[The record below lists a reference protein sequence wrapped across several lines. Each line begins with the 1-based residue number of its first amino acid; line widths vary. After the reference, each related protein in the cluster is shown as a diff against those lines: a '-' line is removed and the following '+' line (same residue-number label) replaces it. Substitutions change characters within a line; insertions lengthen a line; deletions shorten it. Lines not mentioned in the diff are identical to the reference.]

1 MIEIMINNLKDG
13 ISENKLPG
21 TIFNQLLV
29 AVIAG
34 LVGFSTF
41 FATLVLFK
49 LFNHL
54 SGHLGVFTI
63 DTSDIL
69 LSSVGFVC
77 LFLLSILDNYS
88 GKRS

>member
-1 MIEIMINNLKDG
+1 MIHNLKSG
-13 ISENKLPG
+13 ISETKLPA
-21 TIFNQLLV
+21 TIFYQLIV

-41 FATLVLFK
+41 FTTLVLFK
-49 LFNHL
+49 LFSHITGNL
-54 SGHLGVFTI
+54 PIITI
-63 DTSDIL
+63 ETGDLL

-77 LFLLSILDNYS
+77 LFLISFLDKSS